1 MRYAS
6 VRKRLLE
13 VFSNAASFTMQQAYE
28 AVPEKPQT
36 TVRGRIYENV
46 GKCFEKIARNTF
58 RVSANGCEC
67 ILFEGNGRNPES
79 LGIKSGSINL
89 IVTDHPWADP
99 KSLKGGNRNFA
110 NYDTFRYTQEDF
122 VQKANLLADGCF
134 CVEILPAESESNYQY
149 LYEIKEMAAAAGL
162 NYYASVDWKK
172 GDFVA
177 NTGRK
182 AKNTET
188 VMIFVKGKARAL
200 RPDVKKDLAEPDVKH
215 YMSGSKRMLPTQFD
229 YPIVSKKDRLHQAEK
244 PLDLMLEIIDLLSM
258 PGEWVLDQFAGSGVV
273 GEACMKSDRNCY
285 LIELCKESVEKIV
298 KRLHLVK
305 DESLTDVGCA

>member
-6 VRKRLLE
+6 VRKRLIE
-13 VFSNAASFTMQQAYE
+13 VFTNAASFTTEEAYMAMPDVPQAS
-28 AVPEKPQT
+28 
-36 TVRGRIYENV
+36 VRGRIYDNI
-46 GKCFEKIARNTF
+46 GKCFEKIARHTY
-58 RVSANGCEC
+58 RVIADGCEC

-79 LGIKSGSINL
+79 LGIVPGSINL
-89 IVTDHPWADP
+89 ILTDHAWSD
-99 KSLKGGNRNFA
+99 KNLKGGNRNFA
-110 NYDTFRYTQEDF
+110 NYDTFRYEQEDF
-122 VQKANLLADGCF
+122 NQKAKMLADGCF

-149 LYEIKEMAAAAGL
+149 LYEIKEMAAVAGL
-162 NYYASVDWKK
+162 NYYALVDWKK

-200 RPDVKKDLAEPDVKH
+200 RPDVKKDLAEPSVKH

-229 YPIVSKKDRLHQAEK
+229 YPIVTQKDKIHQAEK

-273 GEACMKSDRNCY
+273 GEACMKSNRNCY
-285 LIELCKESVEKIV
+285 LIEICKESVEKIV
-298 KRLHLVK
+298 KRLRLVK
-305 DESLTDVGCA
+305 DEPNTSVVCA